1 VLYCAGKKENFQ
13 NILFRLN
20 GAFLICRL
28 VAEKGIISSFYGI
41 ALFDLTNENV
51 FGLLLLLFSWPTL
64 SFAVMLL
71 FFG

>member
-1 VLYCAGKKENFQ
+1 LRREKGKLSKHSLSFEPS
-13 NILFRLN
+13 L
-20 GAFLICRL
+20 LICRL